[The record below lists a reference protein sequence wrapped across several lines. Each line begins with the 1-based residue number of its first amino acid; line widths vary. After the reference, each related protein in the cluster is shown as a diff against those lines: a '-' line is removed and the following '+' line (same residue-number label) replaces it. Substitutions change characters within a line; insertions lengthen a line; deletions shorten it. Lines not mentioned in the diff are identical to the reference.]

1 MARPKK
7 QEVDYFPHYC
17 DHGKVLFI
25 LENHFK
31 NDGYAVFYKLE
42 EILAKTEG
50 HCYNCTNLENWEY
63 LLSKMGTTE
72 EIVLGVLQ
80 KLSAMGIIDAP
91 LWTEKRIWMQSFV
104 DSISDVYS
112 RRTVDLPTKPELLHT
127 EIQPNEQDVDINPQS
142 KVKESKVIEDSKE
155 SLSESGKNDSEKIGG
170 CLICPQQEIIKIY
183 HQVLPEL
190 PRVKQWPEGLQ
201 AISRTRWKEETARQ
215 NLEWWESYF
224 MYIHNSDFLMGRTKE
239 AFIADLEW
247 LIRPKNFTKIAN
259 GRYHRGGTLMATHQP
274 GIAAWLE
281 GRQVDATA
289 G

>member
-112 RRTVDLPTKPELLHT
+112 RRTVDLPTKPGLLRT
-127 EIQPNEQDVDINPQS
+127 ETPLSGINEGINPQS
-142 KVKESKVIEDSKE
+142 KLKESKVKETIE
-155 SLSESGKNDSEKIGG
+155 SLTLPDWIPEKTWEEY
-170 CLICPQQEIIKIY
+170 LEMRKRMKKPLLEKSF
-183 HQVLPEL
+183 
-190 PRVKQWPEGLQ
+190 PRVWKELDRLRGMGNSSETVLNQSIINTWQGVFEIKKPFNTGGKDVGIRTSRSDPRDTALQ
-201 AISRTRWKEETARQ
+201 SRTDAEVAAAYEKYEASKAAARSKAGGDAG
-215 NLEWWESYF
+215 NGDAP
-224 MYIHNSDFLMGRTKE
+224 DFQRDE
-239 AFIADLEW
+239 
-247 LIRPKNFTKIAN
+247 P
-259 GRYHRGGTLMATHQP
+259 
-274 GIAAWLE
+274 
-281 GRQVDATA
+281 
-289 G
+289 